1 MVISAWASRIIAASS
16 TIYSL
21 RVLSHSL
28 SAPEYAMFVVI
39 VGLAG
44 WFALADL
51 GIGYS
56 AQNAITGRLAEG
68 GSAAREVL
76 SAYLMLAVTTSAVA
90 LALYVFRVPI
100 EALLFGKIIGDQSN
114 LAGDTFF
121 RSALL
126 LTASASFAVS
136 TKVLYAM
143 HRGYVANA
151 VAAFA
156 PVVGLALLA
165 LGVTTAQDKVAYAVV
180 ALYGPN
186 ALVCCIL
193 AMQQIFKA
201 AQQRPALPKATF
213 FDIAKSAR
221 GFLLFN
227 ALGAAVLQIDYIV
240 MSQKVS
246 PVEIIQY
253 YTTGKIFSF
262 VAFINQ
268 AVLFASWPTF
278 TALYADKNLAEIRR
292 QIKRLIL
299 MSAGVTTL
307 ATLAVLASQDFI
319 GSFLAPGKN
328 LDIRSTVILGFS
340 AVALIRCVT
349 DPFAIFL
356 QSIGRLSPLIAFAA
370 VQAIISVGLQWTL
383 AEALSIEGIL
393 LALFLSFVLTSAWG
407 LPLAARKLLVYQR

>member
-1 MVISAWASRIIAASS
+1 
-16 TIYSL
+16 
-21 RVLSHSL
+21 LSHSL
-28 SAPEYAMFVVI
+28 SAPDYAFFVVI

-51 GIGYS
+51 GIGYA

-68 GSAAREVL
+68 GTAASEVL
-76 SAYLMLAVTTSAVA
+76 SAYLLLAVTSSAVA
-90 LALYVFRVPI
+90 LALYVFREPVA
-100 EALLFGKIIGDQSN
+100 ALLFGKIIGEQSH

-151 VAAFA
+151 VGAFT

-165 LGVTTAQDKVAYAVV
+165 IGVNAAQDKVAYAVL

-186 ALVCCIL
+186 ALVCCLL
-193 AMQQIFKA
+193 AVQQIVKA
-201 AQQRPALPKATF
+201 VRQRPALPIATF
-213 FDIAKSAR
+213 FDIGKAAR
-221 GFLLFN
+221 GFLVFN
-227 ALGAAVLQIDYIV
+227 VLGAAVLQIDYLV

-246 PVEIIQY
+246 SVEIIQY
-253 YTTGKIFSF
+253 YTIGKIFSF
-262 VAFINQ
+262 VAFINH
-268 AVLFASWPTF
+268 AVLFAAWPTL

-299 MSAGVTTL
+299 MSAGVTSV
-307 ATLAVLASQDFI
+307 ATFAVLASQDFI
-319 GSFLAPGKN
+319 GSLLAPGIN
-328 LDIRSTVILGFS
+328 LDIRSTVILGFGS
-340 AVALIRCVT
+340 VALIRSLT

-356 QSIGRLSPLIAFAA
+356 QSIGRLTPLIAFAA
-370 VQAIISVGLQWTL
+370 VQAIISAVLQWTL

-393 LALFLSFVLTSAWG
+393 FALFLSFVLTTAWG
-407 LPLAARKLLVYQR
+407 LPLAARKLLLPQR